1 MNPIQIINQAY
12 KNKRTAFRVINRQKR
27 AVLFAFFMLVLF
39 PLLYSCFSYYYRT
52 YTIGE
57 NKLSELE
64 VITAFPEAGRYRV
77 KVRTS
82 WGERE
87 MGLESYIACMLPAVI
102 PVEYEEETLK
112 AQAILLRT
120 QLFCL
125 YEQQKEEKTN
135 WEPYYIFVEENERIK
150 TYFTF
155 WEQKHIFGEKYTAY
169 MTKYCHA
176 VSETAGM
183 YIKKDERPA
192 KTAWFR
198 VSAGNTREGVACEKD
213 YQSEDYLSYTTV
225 SSREFLKTMEN
236 LPELAGKKIK
246 DVRFTG
252 VEGTSAYTKTLN
264 FEIAAEVSDFMY
276 QEERFEYQISGERFC
291 EVFHL
296 NSPCVQNLE
305 TERKKVTITVKGVGH
320 GSGMSQYAANEL
332 AKDKKNY
339 TEILNYFFTNIAID
353 KFE

>member
-12 KNKRTAFRVINRQKR
+12 KNKRTAFSVSNRQKR
-27 AVLFAFFMLVLF
+27 AVLFAFFLLVLL

-52 YTIGE
+52 YTMGE
-57 NKLSELE
+57 TRLSELA
-64 VITAFPEAGRYRV
+64 VVTTLPKAGRYRV

-102 PVEYEEETLK
+102 PAEYEEETLK

-120 QLFCL
+120 ELFRL
-125 YEQQKEEKTN
+125 YEKQKEEQAE
-135 WEPYYIFVEENERIK
+135 WEPYCICIEENDRIK

-155 WEQKHIFGEKYTAY
+155 WEQKSIFGEQYSEI

-176 VSETAGM
+176 VSQTAGM
-183 YIKKDERPA
+183 YVKKDEKPA
-192 KTAWFR
+192 ETAWFR
-198 VSAGNTREGVACEKD
+198 VSAGKTREGVACEKD
-213 YQSEDYLSYTTV
+213 YQSKDYLSYSAV
-225 SSREFLKTMEN
+225 SCKEFIKTMEK
-236 LPELAGKKIK
+236 LPELTGKKIK
-246 DVRFTG
+246 DVCFTG
-252 VEGTSAYTKTLN
+252 MEGDSDYAKTLV
-264 FEIAAEVSDFMY
+264 FEVIYEG
-276 QEERFEYQISGERFC
+276 ENPSGEECLEYRISEDCFC
-291 EVFHL
+291 DVFHL
-296 NSPCVQNLE
+296 DSPCIQNLE
-305 TERKKVTITVKGVGH
+305 MGRKEVTITVKGVGH

-332 AKDKKNY
+332 AKEEKDY

>member
-135 WEPYYIFVEENERIK
+135 WEP
-150 TYFTF
+150 
-155 WEQKHIFGEKYTAY
+155 
-169 MTKYCHA
+169 
-176 VSETAGM
+176 
-183 YIKKDERPA
+183 
-192 KTAWFR
+192 
-198 VSAGNTREGVACEKD
+198 
-213 YQSEDYLSYTTV
+213 
-225 SSREFLKTMEN
+225 
-236 LPELAGKKIK
+236 
-246 DVRFTG
+246 
-252 VEGTSAYTKTLN
+252 
-264 FEIAAEVSDFMY
+264 
-276 QEERFEYQISGERFC
+276 
-291 EVFHL
+291 
-296 NSPCVQNLE
+296 
-305 TERKKVTITVKGVGH
+305 
-320 GSGMSQYAANEL
+320 
-332 AKDKKNY
+332 
-339 TEILNYFFTNIAID
+339 
-353 KFE
+353 